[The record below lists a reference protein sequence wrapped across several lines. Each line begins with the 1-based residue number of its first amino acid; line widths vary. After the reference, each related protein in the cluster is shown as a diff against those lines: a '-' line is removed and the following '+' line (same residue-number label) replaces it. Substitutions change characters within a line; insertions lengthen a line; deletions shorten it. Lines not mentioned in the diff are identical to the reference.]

1 MGVLIRG
8 IIGPMVNTTGA
19 VIGKIVNGQCVLTGL
34 REDTPGPA
42 TKDQAEQ
49 RYKFKLLEGFLV
61 NLDGLVA
68 FGFKKK
74 RKHQTSL
81 NAAFHYNYDKAF
93 HIIPSIV
100 GAVELSLKERVKLN
114 LPALLYSYG
123 PVNGPNCGTAVRN
136 NDQTCTF
143 SWLAYPQ
150 SKNNLHTDKAGYVIW
165 NATTGTAEF
174 ETDIAPRSALS
185 FNVEISPK
193 AMNEELHFY
202 MHFYNSDT
210 KAVSHSVYLGSTL

>member
-1 MGVLIRG
+1 MGILIRG
-8 IIGPMVNTTGA
+8 IIGPVINTTGA
-19 VIGKIVNGQCVLTGL
+19 VIGKIVNGQCVVTGL

-49 RYKFKLLEGFLV
+49 RYRFKLLGDFLGNLEGF
-61 NLDGLVA
+61 VA

-74 RKHQTSL
+74 KRNQTPL
-81 NAAFHYNYDKAF
+81 NAAFHYNYNQAF
-93 HIIPSIV
+93 NVIPNAVS
-100 GAVELSLKERVKLN
+100 AVELSLKERIKLN
-114 LPALLYSYG
+114 FPALSYSHG

-136 NDQTCTF
+136 TDQTCTF

-150 SKNNLHTDKAGYVIW
+150 SKNNLHTDQAGFVIW

-174 ETDIAPRSALS
+174 DTEMAPRSALS
-185 FNVEISPK
+185 FKVDISPK
-193 AMNEELHFY
+193 AMNQELHFY

-210 KAVSHSVYLGSTL
+210 KAVSDSIYLGSTL